1 MNAKNGVTFGSHRF
15 LRRNSYLSLLS
26 LRISGVFRYKDKSG
40 IKKSSRIAK
49 CNARECFSVADIIRY
64 AAQHIGVVG
73 DDAVYAPGDHIFHV
87 LLVIYRPGVD
97 LHAPAVE
104 QFHQLRLILQ
114 KHIPGM
120 HIVGIGALDI
130 MFHVQIGLIIQKAG
144 FNVRAQLLEMLHGDM
159 VEGGNEHLLLHLAF
173 ADFVDHP
180 LLQFS

>member
-1 MNAKNGVTFGSHRF
+1 MPTSFLPTHGRTTPEIFGFQVFFVIKINLGSRRAPALQNAM
-15 LRRNSYLSLLS
+15 
-26 LRISGVFRYKDKSG
+26 
-40 IKKSSRIAK
+40 
-49 CNARECFSVADIIRY
+49 RECFSVADIIRY
-64 AAQHIGVVG
+64 AAQYIGVVG

-159 VEGGNEHLLLHLAF
+159 VKEETNTCSCIWR
-173 ADFVDHP
+173 
-180 LLQFS
+180 LQISSITRCSRFS

>member
-1 MNAKNGVTFGSHRF
+1 MQNAMQ
-15 LRRNSYLSLLS
+15 
-26 LRISGVFRYKDKSG
+26 
-40 IKKSSRIAK
+40 
-49 CNARECFSVADIIRY
+49 ECFSVADIIRY
-64 AAQHIGVVG
+64 AAQYIGVVG
-73 DDAVYAPGDHIFHV
+73 DAAVYAPGDHIFHV
-87 LLVIYRPGVD
+87 LLVIYGPGVD

-159 VEGGNEHLLLHLAF
+159 VWR
-173 ADFVDHP
+173 
-180 LLQFS
+180 

>member
-1 MNAKNGVTFGSHRF
+1 MQNAMQ
-15 LRRNSYLSLLS
+15 
-26 LRISGVFRYKDKSG
+26 
-40 IKKSSRIAK
+40 
-49 CNARECFSVADIIRY
+49 ECFSVADIIRY
-64 AAQHIGVVG
+64 AAQYIGVVG

-130 MFHVQIGLIIQKAG
+130 MFHVQMSIPREIA
-144 FNVRAQLLEMLHGDM
+144 
-159 VEGGNEHLLLHLAF
+159 HLNR
-173 ADFVDHP
+173 
-180 LLQFS
+180 SN